1 MPFVPVDNDPFAEQ
15 QTQQSQGAGD
25 TGGNFVPVDHD
36 PFETKSAPLTADA
49 LKGLDK
55 QLAAGAIEGAAIGLS
70 PSFCCQYFR
79 ERGRLAME

>member
-36 PFETKSAPLTADA
+36 PFETKAAPLTADA

-70 PSFCCQYFR
+70 PPSAANIL
-79 ERGRLAME
+79 EKGGRLAVE